1 MQVAKHTI
9 SILIG
14 MAGILLFALNA
25 NAQEAGTVKGRVL
38 NSKNNAP
45 VPFANIVVF
54 ETTIGTTSDAEGYFV
69 LNSLKPG
76 WIELKASA
84 IGYKTAI
91 TQALLVTN
99 AKANYIEISLEEAP
113 IQLED
118 VVVKASTFRR
128 SSDAPL
134 SLRRIGIDEIE
145 RNPGGNRDISRV
157 IQSLPGVA
165 SSLSYRN
172 DVIVRGGGS
181 NENRFYLDEVEIPNL
196 NHFATQG
203 SSGGPVGIINVDFI
217 REVNFY
223 SGAFPA
229 DKGNALSSVLDFRQV
244 DGNKDKLRVKTS
256 AGASDFALTL
266 DGPVSPK
273 STFIFSARRSYLQFL
288 FNALKLP
295 FLPTYNDFQFK
306 LKTRF
311 DNKHELTVIGLGA
324 IDDFELNT
332 GLKNPDDYQQYI
344 LGYLP
349 VYKQWSYTLGVVYKY
364 YRENGSES
372 FIISRNMLD
381 NSQYKYTD
389 NNENMPKLLDYSS
402 WESENKFRYERSG
415 TYKSRINYTYGAGL
429 EYARY
434 YNNTYRAKYIEQVFS
449 PELYKTNLDLFKW
462 NTFGQAN
469 QTFFKKLTLSI
480 GVRADANNY
489 STEMQNLLKT
499 VSPRFSASY
508 KIHNGIFLNF
518 NTGIYYQLPPYT
530 TLGYSTTTEE
540 LVNKQNHLKYIKSNH
555 FVTGIEWLP
564 TESSRFSAELFYKLY
579 HNYPVSLIDSIS
591 ISSKSADYG
600 TFGDEPVKSVGEG
613 RTYGIELLYRN
624 KHLWGFNTLISYT
637 LVRSES
643 KRMDSNLKPSSG
655 WIPTAWDNRN
665 LITITANRDFNK
677 GWTMGFKWR
686 YLGGAPYSPYNLDL
700 SRIIEIWDVNH
711 QAVIDYTKYNTL
723 RYKAFHQLDLRI
735 DKMFYY
741 RKWTLSMYIDIQN
754 VYNFKGDERAIYTL
768 ATDANGNPI
777 VDSNDP
783 SRYVLKK
790 IAGNGSGTILP
801 TIGIIVEF

>member
-1 MQVAKHTI
+1 MQAAKHTI

-14 MAGILLFALNA
+14 MAGILLFTLNA

-38 NSKNNAP
+38 NSKNNVP

-69 LNSLKPG
+69 LNNLKPG

-244 DGNKDKLRVKTS
+244 DGNRDKLRVKTS

-449 PELYKTNLDLFKW
+449 PELYKTNLNLFKW

-540 LVNKQNHLKYIKSNH
+540 LVNKQNHLRYIKSNH
-555 FVTGIEWLP
+555 FVIGIEWLP

-613 RTYGIELLYRN
+613 RTYGIEFLYRN

-686 YLGGAPYSPYNLDL
+686 YVGGAPYSPYNLDL

-768 ATDANGNPI
+768 ATDVNGNPI
-777 VDSNDP
+777 V
-783 SRYVLKK
+783 
-790 IAGNGSGTILP
+790 
-801 TIGIIVEF
+801 

>member
-1 MQVAKHTI
+1 MQAAKHTI

-38 NSKNNAP
+38 DSKNNVP

-128 SSDAPL
+128 NSDAPL

-244 DGNKDKLRVKTS
+244 DGNRDKLRVKTS
-256 AGASDFALTL
+256 VGASDFALTL

-349 VYKQWSYTLGVVYKY
+349 VYKQWNYTLGVVYKH
-364 YRENGSES
+364 YRGNSSES

-402 WESENKFRYERSG
+402 WKSENKFRYERSG

-540 LVNKQNHLKYIKSNH
+540 LVNKQNHLKHIKSNH

-700 SRIIEIWDVNH
+700 SRIIEIWNVNH

-768 ATDANGNPI
+768 ATDVNSNPI

-790 IAGNGSGTILP
+790 ITGNESGTILP